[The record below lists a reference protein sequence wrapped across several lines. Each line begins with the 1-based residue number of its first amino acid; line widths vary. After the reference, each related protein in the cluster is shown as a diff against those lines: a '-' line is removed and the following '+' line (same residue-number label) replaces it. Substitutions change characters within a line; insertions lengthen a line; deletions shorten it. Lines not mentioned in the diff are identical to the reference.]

1 MRRMWVGKAL
11 CLSEAVPSAEFVP
24 FFLNLSRFPL
34 TPRLKR
40 DGRKHGGKA
49 APL

>member
-1 MRRMWVGKAL
+1 MWERLFVSL
-11 CLSEAVPSAEFVP
+11 CSEAVLSAEFVP
-24 FFLNLSRFPL
+24 FFLNLSPFPL
-34 TPRLKR
+34 TPRLKG